1 MADFSFPTLPAVT
14 PPPQTSL
21 GDMLNIA
28 RGAQA
33 YQQAQQV
40 NPLELQAKQM
50 AVQQAQQINPLA
62 LQQQQAQTTGAQQT
76 AELGGINL
84 DVAKQKNQERLA
96 LQEATTRGD
105 FLGSDGKLDLNKFNA
120 TAPKIAP
127 LTWAEQGQT
136 LSTLAKAQT
145 DASSAKQN
153 LTTEQRQ
160 MISQRFSIL
169 GRLGVQDKNQY
180 IKEMDVMKQENPDN
194 PDLIKLL
201 DSYKTIWQNTMQS
214 GPDLPSK
221 AISGAQTLL
230 TPAQQ
235 QTAFAPQAGTLSTG
249 EQIFPTVTTPS
260 VGGMLPRIQMGA
272 QPLTDVGLPP
282 TTEVIDPVTGQKR
295 LLGPASQRGGAQ
307 LTTGLGPAQTSLL
320 SAGASTMATDLSAT
334 IKDAADAP
342 SRVAIFQNIKKFAP
356 DSFTGVG
363 GQRKELAAGIL
374 NAVGISAY
382 EAEKVST
389 EELAKNSALLALA
402 GGNTDAAR
410 ALAEVATPNKK
421 LNEKAILAIADQMI
435 GIENM
440 KVAKANYLTP
450 AQNDATQYG
459 QRKLQ
464 FDQIADPRIF
474 QEMTAQ
480 DVGKLKASMSAA
492 EQAEL
497 TRKIRLARQMGIIK

>member
-1 MADFSFPTLPAVT
+1 MADLSLT
-14 PPPQTSL
+14 PVAGQIKPVQGASL
-21 GDMLNIA
+21 GDMINMA
-28 RGAQA
+28 RGAQQ
-33 YQQAQQV
+33 YQQA
-40 NPLELQAKQM
+40 A
-50 AVQQAQQINPLA
+50 QINPIELQTA
-62 LQQQQAQTTGAQQT
+62 QQQLSRLQQLTPQEVIRATAEANVAKGTEAPRITSSEQAAQTATVGTESAKLDFANKQINAVAGRLTSLINNPLIIT
-76 AELGGINL
+76 AEQNPQAVDSAKLMDVVRKYGEEQASSLGIPKDKADQLLQPYLEQTKNPAGIR
-84 DVAKQKNQERLA
+84 Q
-96 LQEATTRGD
+96 
-105 FLGSDGKLDLNKFNA
+105 FLKDKL
-120 TAPKIAP
+120 
-127 LTWAEQGQT
+127 
-136 LSTLAKAQT
+136 LSTLDQGSRLTAMQPSGQGVNTGATGYTVQT
-145 DASSAKQN
+145 GQFGPYVPG
-153 LTTEQRQ
+153 Q
-160 MISQRFSIL
+160 IL
-169 GRLGVQDKNQY
+169 PG
-180 IKEMDVMKQENPDN
+180 
-194 PDLIKLL
+194 
-201 DSYKTIWQNTMQS
+201 
-214 GPDLPSK
+214 
-221 AISGAQTLL
+221 
-230 TPAQQ
+230 
-235 QTAFAPQAGTLSTG
+235 TAF
-249 EQIFPTVTTPS
+249 EQQV
-260 VGGMLPRIQMGA
+260 
-272 QPLTDVGLPP
+272 PP
-282 TTEVIDPVTGQKR
+282 TTEVISPTGEKR
-295 LLGPASQRGGAQ
+295 LLGPMSQRGGAQ

-320 SAGASTMATDLSAT
+320 GAGATTMATDLSAT

-374 NAVGISAY
+374 NAIGIPAY

-450 AQNDATQYG
+450 AQNDSTQYG

-480 DVGKLKASMSAA
+480 DVAKLKASMSTA

>member
-1 MADFSFPTLPAVT
+1 MADLSLT
-14 PPPQTSL
+14 PVAGQIKPVQGASL
-21 GDMLNIA
+21 GDMINMA
-28 RGAQA
+28 RGAQQ
-33 YQQAQQV
+33 YQQA
-40 NPLELQAKQM
+40 A
-50 AVQQAQQINPLA
+50 QINPIELQTA
-62 LQQQQAQTTGAQQT
+62 QQQLSRLQQLTPQEVIRAT
-76 AELGGINL
+76 AEAN
-84 DVAKQKNQERLA
+84 VAKGTE
-96 LQEATTRGD
+96 
-105 FLGSDGKLDLNKFNA
+105 
-120 TAPKIAP
+120 APKITSSEQAAQTATVGTESAKLDFANKQVNAVAGRLTSLINNP
-127 LTWAEQGQT
+127 LIITAEQNPQAVDSAKLMDVVRKYGEEQASSLGIPKDKADQLLQPYLEQT
-136 LSTLAKAQT
+136 KNPAGIRQFLKDKLLSTLDQGSRLTAMQPSGQGVNTGATGYTVQT
-145 DASSAKQN
+145 GQFGPYVPG
-153 LTTEQRQ
+153 Q
-160 MISQRFSIL
+160 IL
-169 GRLGVQDKNQY
+169 PG
-180 IKEMDVMKQENPDN
+180 
-194 PDLIKLL
+194 
-201 DSYKTIWQNTMQS
+201 
-214 GPDLPSK
+214 
-221 AISGAQTLL
+221 
-230 TPAQQ
+230 
-235 QTAFAPQAGTLSTG
+235 TAF
-249 EQIFPTVTTPS
+249 EQQV
-260 VGGMLPRIQMGA
+260 
-272 QPLTDVGLPP
+272 PP
-282 TTEVIDPVTGQKR
+282 TTEVVSPTGEKR
-295 LLGPASQRGGAQ
+295 LLGPMSQRGGAQ

-320 SAGASTMATDLSAT
+320 GAGATTMATDLSAT

-374 NAVGISAY
+374 NAIGIPAY

-450 AQNDATQYG
+450 AQNDSTQYG

-480 DVGKLKASMSAA
+480 DVAKLKASMSTA